1 MFAEPLCA
9 AVAAEMATSL
19 YCAVADGLME
29 KATLA
34 SPHVLHLREL
44 AQDLQITCNST
55 SCHDA

>member
-9 AVAAEMATSL
+9 AVAAVMATSL
-19 YCAVADGLME
+19 CCAAADGLMV

-44 AQDLQITCNST
+44 AQGLQITCNSI